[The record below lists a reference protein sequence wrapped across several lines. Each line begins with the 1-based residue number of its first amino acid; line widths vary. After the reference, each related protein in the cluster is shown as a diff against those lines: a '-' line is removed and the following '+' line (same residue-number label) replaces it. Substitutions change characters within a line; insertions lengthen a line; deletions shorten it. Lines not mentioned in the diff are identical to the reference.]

1 MNKFKN
7 MIQWSQK
14 LITSW
19 DLTEIWKK
27 HACKIK
33 INTDAASER
42 CSLKTAA
49 KYNEKNPDILAKYLN
64 NTREE
69 AHSQ

>member
-19 DLTEIWKK
+19 GITEILKK

-33 INTDAASER
+33 RNTEAASER

-49 KYNEKNPDILAKYLN
+49 KYNEKNSNILPKYLN